1 MNPSPQVN
9 TKDKLYEEFNAVV
22 AETETLLKS
31 VATAGTD
38 QAGALK
44 ASVAKGLADAGAR
57 LAKIRDESVHRA
69 DAAVHATDDY
79 VHANPWHAVGIAAA
93 LAGAAGLVAGLLI
106 ARR

>member
-1 MNPSPQVN
+1 MSASPPVA
-9 TKDKLYEEFNAVV
+9 TKEKLFEEFNAVV

-31 VATAGTD
+31 VATAGSD

-57 LAKIRDESVHRA
+57 LARIRDESVGQA
-69 DAAVHATDDY
+69 GAAVHATDDY
-79 VHANPWHAVGIAAA
+79 AHANPWHAVGIAAA